1 MHVRGRATV
10 ALIVATLVCAAGTAP
25 AADLS
30 IDAPPSLAVTAD
42 RIRAMDLPRLE
53 GDLAR
58 AGLALPDRIDVTLVS
73 EDDPRASTIPRWI
86 VGLALGEQDIVIF
99 PQRVLPY
106 PYDSVDSVF
115 RHEVAHLALA
125 SRAGGQPLPRW
136 FHEGVAMSVD
146 AGWGMSGQLRLLFG
160 MARSPGTADLARLF
174 ASELEPD
181 TSLAYGLSAALVA
194 DLQRRHG
201 PAIPGAIAARVADGI
216 PFPRAFSEETS
227 ETPDE
232 AAAQAWS
239 TYRRWTAWV
248 AALTDGSAIWTAIMI
263 ISGIAF
269 IAVRRRRAKR
279 RRQWEEEEEEGE

>member
-115 RHEVAHLALA
+115 RHEVAH
-125 SRAGGQPLPRW
+125 
-136 FHEGVAMSVD
+136 
-146 AGWGMSGQLRLLFG
+146 
-160 MARSPGTADLARLF
+160 PGFIPCWPARLMVC
-174 ASELEPD
+174 
-181 TSLAYGLSAALVA
+181 T
-194 DLQRRHG
+194 RRCC
-201 PAIPGAIAARVADGI
+201 A
-216 PFPRAFSEETS
+216 
-227 ETPDE
+227 
-232 AAAQAWS
+232 
-239 TYRRWTAWV
+239 
-248 AALTDGSAIWTAIMI
+248 
-263 ISGIAF
+263 
-269 IAVRRRRAKR
+269 
-279 RRQWEEEEEEGE
+279 